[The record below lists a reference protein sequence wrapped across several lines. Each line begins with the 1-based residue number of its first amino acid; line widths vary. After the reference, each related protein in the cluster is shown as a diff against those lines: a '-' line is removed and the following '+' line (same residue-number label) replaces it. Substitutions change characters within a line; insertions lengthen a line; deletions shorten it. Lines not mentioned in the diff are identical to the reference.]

1 MKASLSINSL
11 IHSTVEK
18 LQNYGITNAKN
29 EIIWYLH
36 HLKILEKHKLYLNSK
51 SVDNKVQQAIHKF
64 YLKRKRGIP
73 FQHIIGCG
81 NFYGRDFFINE
92 YTLIPRPETEV
103 LIDIVKG
110 KTFKKALDIGTGS
123 GILAI
128 TLSIEK
134 IANEVLATDIS
145 SFAIEVAEK
154 NKIHFQTPNVSFKLH
169 NILTESF
176 NEKYDLILSN
186 PPYVTLSEYSNLAKQ
201 IKEYEPK
208 IALTDFKDGLTFYN
222 RFAKILRDILN
233 PGGIF
238 ICELGS
244 STINSQILKI
254 FTNQGFTTKI
264 YKDLNSDDRALKI
277 NL

>member
-1 MKASLSINSL
+1 
-11 IHSTVEK
+11 
-18 LQNYGITNAKN
+18 
-29 EIIWYLH
+29 
-36 HLKILEKHKLYLNSK
+36 
-51 SVDNKVQQAIHKF
+51 
-64 YLKRKRGIP
+64 LKRKRGIP
-73 FQHIIGCG
+73 FQHIIGYG
-81 NFYGRDFFINE
+81 NFYGRDFLINE

-186 PPYVTLSEYSNLAKQ
+186 PPYVTLSEYSNLTKQ

-233 PGGIF
+233 PDGIF

>member
-1 MKASLSINSL
+1 MKAGLSINSL

-36 HLKILEKHKLYLNSK
+36 HLKILEKHKPYLNSK

-64 YLKRKRGIP
+64 YLKRKQGIP

-81 NFYGRDFFINE
+81 NFYGRDFFINK

-186 PPYVTLSEYSNLAKQ
+186 PPYVTLSEYSNLTKQ

-222 RFAKILRDILN
+222 RFAKILRDI
-233 PGGIF
+233 
-238 ICELGS
+238 
-244 STINSQILKI
+244 
-254 FTNQGFTTKI
+254 
-264 YKDLNSDDRALKI
+264 
-277 NL
+277 